1 MFICC
6 KHKFNQ
12 QLLKKLTVTQLVKKF
27 PISMHLGSLLSCSL
41 DESLWLKYQVKF
53 RFYIIFISKNRAV
66 IDAVRTSET
75 RPYGA
80 IFQQAVMFI
89 VDTMIT

>member
-6 KHKFNQ
+6 KQKFNQ

-27 PISMHLGSLLSCSL
+27 PISMDLGSLLSCSL

-53 RFYIIFISKNRAV
+53 HSYIIFISRIRAV
-66 IDAVRTSET
+66 IDAARTSET

-80 IFQQAVMFI
+80 IFQKSVIFI
-89 VDTMIT
+89 VATMLT